1 MTGCGRIAVIA
12 ALLRGPVGD
21 RRAPQLPVRLALWL
35 KLRQGAS
42 FAVSRQYS
50 GRECLRHS
58 RRHGWYDAPFGR
70 LTRCRTP
77 AAIERMV
84 EEGADARTA
93 YCSMFDA
100 ESCLVAASPFY
111 ACNKPLDL
119 SAAAVTGRGGHSAAL
134 SSRAMSS
141 VWRVAVSLA
150 ASRDARLPT
159 VMPCHTCRRPR
170 GRACAP
176 SESVDFPF
184 QELSFRVSKRT
195 RAMIPSDRLSR
206 ISPDTA

>member
-1 MTGCGRIAVIA
+1 MAQIEA
-12 ALLRGPVGD
+12 
-21 RRAPQLPVRLALWL
+21 
-35 KLRQGAS
+35 
-42 FAVSRQYS
+42 
-50 GRECLRHS
+50 
-58 RRHGWYDAPFGR
+58 GR
-70 LTRCRTP
+70 LICCIPPAFGARVPEAFAATRLVRSARSP
-77 AAIERMV
+77 SDEVPHSMV

-150 ASRDARLPT
+150 ASRDARLST

-184 QELSFRVSKRT
+184 QELRFRVSKRT